1 MAKTTTN
8 PFTQTIKNPTAVLLN
23 ATGAVGTADYGTA
36 PANTVLF
43 ATAGAEGA
51 IIKAITVSTSDTT
64 AKTLQFFISKDSG
77 TTQTLLFTVAVPAS
91 SGFTT
96 IDMVDVLTT
105 ATVLGLPVDQS
116 GRPVI
121 PLEAGARIYVGTTV
135 AVTSA
140 RTVYVDGFQEDF

>member
-8 PFTQTIKNPTAVLLN
+8 PFTQTIKNPTAVLFNSSL
-23 ATGAVGTADYGTA
+23 AIGTGDYGTA
-36 PANTVLF
+36 PPNTVLF
-43 ATAGAEGA
+43 ATAGVEGA
-51 IIKAITVSTSDTT
+51 IIKGITVSSSDT
-64 AKTLQFFISKDSG
+64 AVRTLQFFISKDSG
-77 TTQTLLFTVAVPAS
+77 TTQTLLFTIAVPAN

-96 IDMVDVLTT
+96 VAMVDVLTT

-135 AVTSA
+135 AVTSG